1 MRILRFI
8 FKSRR
13 RSALMVLLALILIPV
28 MWTGIKLARSP
39 HSSIWSGPYF
49 RELLSGRYNRAD
61 ETTDMFFIM
70 CDHWEPGKGQPAVVR
85 SKEWLQHYRS
95 VVASHTDSNGRIFQ
109 YTWYYPI
116 DNMDTE
122 ILGLLASAASEGLG
136 EIEVH
141 WHHNHD
147 SSEQF
152 TVDLVA
158 ALPKFTKVG
167 ALVGQPGDK
176 PRWSFIHGNW
186 ALDGSSPGQCGVNNE
201 ISILQEHGCYA
212 DFTFPALEAS
222 GQPVTI
228 NQIYYAEDTPEPKSH
243 NTGIEAQVGSQGKGL
258 MIFQGPLGMDFRNP
272 LLLIE
277 GAAIDG
283 GEGTG
288 FVGKLRPPATFR
300 DYFKASRIALW
311 DDIHVS
317 VAGKPEW
324 CFVKVHAHGH
334 EDADILLGGELDALL
349 DEVEDYC
356 KKKQVRL
363 HYITAREACNLVW
376 AAEKGLSG
384 NPSEYYDLVIPQPM
398 NRKLPKPGTLNGN

>member
-1 MRILRFI
+1 MGIFRIL

-13 RSALMVLLALILIPV
+13 RLILLALTGLLLLPV
-28 MWTGIKLARSP
+28 LWTGLKLARSP
-39 HSSIWSGPYF
+39 HSSIWAGPYF
-49 RELLSGRYNRAD
+49 RELLAGRYNGAH

-70 CDHWEPGKGQPAVVR
+70 CDHWEPGKGAPAVVR
-85 SKEWLQHYRS
+85 SRDWLERYRS
-95 VVASHTDSNGRIFQ
+95 VVASHKDSDGRIFQ

-116 DNMDTE
+116 DNLDRE
-122 ILGLLASAASEGLG
+122 ILGLLASCAGEGLG

-141 WHHNHD
+141 WHHNHET
-147 SSEQF
+147 SEQF
-152 TVDLVA
+152 TADLEA
-158 ALPKFTKVG
+158 ALPEFTNVG
-167 ALVGQPGDK
+167 ALVGQPGEP

-228 NQIYYAEDTPEPKSH
+228 NQIFYAEDTPEPKSH
-243 NTGIEAQVGSQGKGL
+243 NTGIEAQVGLQGKGL
-258 MIFQGPLGMDFRNP
+258 LIFQGHLGLDFRNP

-288 FVGKLRPPATFR
+288 LVGKLRPPATFR
-300 DYFKASRIALW
+300 DYFKTSRISLW
-311 DDIHVS
+311 DNIHIA

-334 EDADILLGGELDALL
+334 EDAEILLEGQLDALL

-356 KKKQVRL
+356 RRKNVKL
-363 HYITAREACNLVW
+363 HYVTAREACNLVW
-376 AAEKGLSG
+376 AAEKGMDG
-384 NPSEYYDLVIPQPM
+384 NPVEYYDLVIPQPM
-398 NRKLPKPGTLNGN
+398 NRRLSNPEGN